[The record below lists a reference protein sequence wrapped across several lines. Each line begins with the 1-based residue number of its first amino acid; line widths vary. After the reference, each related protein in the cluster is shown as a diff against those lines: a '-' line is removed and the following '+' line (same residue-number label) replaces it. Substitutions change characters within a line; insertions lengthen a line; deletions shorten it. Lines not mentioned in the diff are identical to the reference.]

1 MVFEVSKIDDIAL
14 SLTFE
19 LYFDLRWR
27 ETRLIINDRD
37 DGRRESESHNALE
50 INCQVDKEQA
60 QHNKAHFSFNVSI
73 WMQPTYGNQL
83 CL

>member
-1 MVFEVSKIDDIAL
+1 MSEQDLVPPTAGNPLHIHVDIMVFEVSKIDDIAL

-37 DGRRESESHNALE
+37 GQRER
-50 INCQVDKEQA
+50 
-60 QHNKAHFSFNVSI
+60 
-73 WMQPTYGNQL
+73 G
-83 CL
+83 

>member
-1 MVFEVSKIDDIAL
+1 MSEQDLVPPTSGQPLHIHVDIMVFEVSKIDDIAL

-37 DGRRESESHNALE
+37 FNRERVITPWKIIAKVL
-50 INCQVDKEQA
+50 V
-60 QHNKAHFSFNVSI
+60 
-73 WMQPTYGNQL
+73 PL
-83 CL
+83 L

>member
-1 MVFEVSKIDDIAL
+1 MFEVSKIDDIAL

-37 DGRRESESHNALE
+37 DGRRERKRV
-50 INCQVDKEQA
+50 ITPWK
-60 QHNKAHFSFNVSI
+60 SI
-73 WMQPTYGNQL
+73 AK
-83 CL
+83 